1 MKKTALF
8 VVSLVVL
15 LVGPAVFAQNT
26 KLAEP
31 PKQQT
36 DQSQTSERRRFED
49 LTPEERAKLRDQW
62 QNMSE
67 EDKAKL
73 RDKLREKAAA
83 AKQNPQAQGRG
94 GALSMEIARLK
105 EEHKANIAELQAI
118 KQLAV
123 KENAKET
130 TEALTRLIAKREK
143 QYEQQ
148 MQALERRLKAVQGDS
163 GTKTG
168 TTGQTQ
174 GNASQSGQA
183 KSPTSTTNTGKS
195 NPNPEKKPQ

>member
-15 LVGPAVFAQNT
+15 LVGPAVFAQNN
-26 KLAEP
+26 KPAEP
-31 PKQQT
+31 PKEQT
-36 DQSQTSERRRFED
+36 DQSQTAERRRFED

-73 RDKLREKAAA
+73 KEKIREKAAA

-94 GALSMEIARLK
+94 GAVSIEITRLK
-105 EEHKANIAELQAI
+105 EEHKVNIAELQAI

-130 TEALTRLIAKREK
+130 TEALTKLIAKREK

-148 MQALERRLKAVQGDS
+148 MQVLERRLKAVQGDS

-168 TTGQTQ
+168 TAGQAQ
-174 GNASQSGQA
+174 GNKSQSDQGA
-183 KSPTSTTNTGKS
+183 PPTSTTNAGKS